1 VVGEWP
7 VSRTGLPLEVAGI
20 SSPASVVTDLIDL
33 VGLQGFHKVRPAQ
46 LSGGMRQRVAIAR
59 ALITEPAVL
68 SLDEPFGA
76 LDEMTRQRL
85 NIQLQRIWS
94 ERRTATLLVT
104 RAYGG
109 SAGRQLRIVRL
120 PFAIPALF
128 ASARISLPAALNGA
142 LLAKWL
148 ATGQGLGSLMLRA
161 SASSRFGI
169 VWTAAA
175 GIVVAS
181 ILGHALVG
189 AAESR
194 VRAIGAAA
202 RSSYGEEEPALN

>member
-1 VVGEWP
+1 
-7 VSRTGLPLEVAGI
+7 
-20 SSPASVVTDLIDL
+20 
-33 VGLQGFHKVRPAQ
+33 
-46 LSGGMRQRVAIAR
+46 M
-59 ALITEPAVL
+59 

-109 SAGRQLRIVRL
+109 SAGRQLRIV

-128 ASARISLPAALNGA
+128 ASARISLSAALNGA